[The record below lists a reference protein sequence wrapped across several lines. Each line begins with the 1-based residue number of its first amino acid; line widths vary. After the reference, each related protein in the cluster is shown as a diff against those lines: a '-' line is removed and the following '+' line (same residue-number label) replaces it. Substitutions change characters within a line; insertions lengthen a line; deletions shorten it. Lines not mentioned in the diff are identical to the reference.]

1 MKIAIFMVGTLM
13 AWLGLGA
20 QNTDAGY
27 VKKLDKLYKHSVP
40 VIQPADL
47 QEAMNED
54 EKIILL
60 DTRAP
65 GEYAVS
71 HLPGAEFVN
80 YDKFNKK
87 DFVDRDRSAK
97 VVVYCTVGYRSERIG
112 DKLKKM
118 GFEDVH
124 NLYGGIFE
132 WKNQGHAVVDKKGE
146 PTERVHAYNEDWGK
160 WLQTGEKVYK

>member
-1 MKIAIFMVGTLM
+1 MLGILM
-13 AWLGLGA
+13 GWLGLRA
-20 QNTDAGY
+20 QNTDAAY
-27 VKKLDKLYKHSVP
+27 VKKLDRLYKHSVP

-47 QEAMNED
+47 KEAMDKE

-65 GEYAVS
+65 NEYAVS
-71 HLPGAEFVN
+71 HIPGATFVN

-87 DFVDRDRSAK
+87 EFADLDRSSK

-118 GFEDVH
+118 GFENVQ

-132 WKNQGHAVVDKKGE
+132 WKNQGHDVVDKTGT
-146 PTERVHAYNEDWGK
+146 PTERVHAYNQDWGK